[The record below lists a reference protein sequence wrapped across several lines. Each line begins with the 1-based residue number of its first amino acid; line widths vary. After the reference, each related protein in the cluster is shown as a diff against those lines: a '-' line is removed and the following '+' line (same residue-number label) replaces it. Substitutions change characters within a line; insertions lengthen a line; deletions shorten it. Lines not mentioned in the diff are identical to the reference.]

1 MYCGT
6 VNVFAAQCLYRVNIN
21 KRSLKVIDVGGRDV
35 QAAAAAVVAGRG
47 VAGGGGTA
55 RHYSVS

>member
-35 QAAAAAVVAGRG
+35 QAAAAAVVAL
-47 VAGGGGTA
+47 VAGTGG
-55 RHYSVS
+55 